1 MHMQDNYAKSATL
14 VGAPSILGDVSYGPK
29 TSKDPGL
36 IDQLTSIA
44 GRLNDLGTNLDA
56 LADRIGGPTPRD
68 VPVAHGTIGGPAPAA
83 NIAACVL
90 TINDLL
96 YRAERETIRISS
108 AL

>member
-1 MHMQDNYAKSATL
+1 MHMQDYAKSATL
-14 VGAPSILGDVSYGPK
+14 AGAPSLGDVSYAQNAK
-29 TSKDPGL
+29 EAGL

-68 VPVAHGTIGGPAPAA
+68 VPVHGPIAGEPSAA
-83 NIAACVL
+83 NIAACVRA
-90 TINDLL
+90 ISDLL
-96 YRAERETIRISS
+96 YRAEREANRISG